1 MNAESA
7 PGEEE
12 GLSRE
17 EIVARDV
24 ERRRREHE
32 ELQRR
37 IDERCR
43 EAEAKWKAA
52 HPWIGDHTLCIGI
65 PVKRLDLSGR
75 D

>member
-24 ERRRREHE
+24 SADAGNTRNCNAGLMSVAGKPR
-32 ELQRR
+32 Q
-37 IDERCR
+37 
-43 EAEAKWKAA
+43 
-52 HPWIGDHTLCIGI
+52 
-65 PVKRLDLSGR
+65 SGR
-75 D
+75 LRIPGLAITPSASAFR